1 MAFEARVLQPES
13 STVKNLHE
21 LPNFTTYGA
30 DQCLVFR
37 YAIHTR

>member
-1 MAFEARVLQPES
+1 MAFEARVSQPEM
-13 STVKNLHE
+13 VKDLHE
-21 LPNFTTYGA
+21 LPHFTTYGA